1 MMNDVQEMVQ
11 VTMKKETFEFLT
23 ALATEM
29 KNQDHHCTRMPYVVQ
44 IAQEVEKADER
55 NPDYYK
61 WFNEEYDEIG
71 ETYKEFL
78 EQAEHCEISEEEF
91 KEFLE
96 ENDVEIKEDGSLDFS
111 YSWGLDEIA
120 DELKLERIGCSLE
133 MELKNY
139 FFTQKAAKEHLEAKA
154 HHYTG
159 KNPRTYV
166 NHALYNSELEGVVRA
181 IEEITQIDC
190 FHT

>member
-1 MMNDVQEMVQ
+1 MNDVQEMVQ

-23 ALATEM
+23 NLAIEM

-61 WFNEEYDEIG
+61 WFNEEYDEID
-71 ETYKEFL
+71 ETYESFL
-78 EQAEHCEISEEEF
+78 EHAEHCGLTEDDF
-91 KEFLE
+91 KEMLDDS
-96 ENDVEIKEDGSLDFS
+96 NIEIEDNGNLDFS
-111 YSWGLDEIA
+111 FSYNLDSVA
-120 DELKLERIGCSLE
+120 DRLGLERIGCSLE